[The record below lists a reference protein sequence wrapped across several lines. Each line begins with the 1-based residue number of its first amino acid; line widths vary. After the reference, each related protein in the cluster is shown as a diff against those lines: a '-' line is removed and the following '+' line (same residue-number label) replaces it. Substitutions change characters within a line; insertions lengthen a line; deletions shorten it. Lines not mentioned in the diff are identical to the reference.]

1 MNNETSRY
9 ELFKADA
16 AKDIDH
22 YRKKVKGDGSF
33 EYVDQVK
40 QLQRLSNKMSGRLMV
55 YLFGEQLGEHLIEK
69 FVVECNRNLLNFLDK
84 LDSQIKFYILYELKN
99 NEQLFFYE

>member
-9 ELFKADA
+9 ELFKAEA
-16 AKDIDH
+16 AQDIDH

-33 EYVDQVK
+33 EYVEQVK
-40 QLQRLSNKMSGRLMV
+40 QLKRLSNRMSAPMMI
-55 YLFGEQLGEHLIEK
+55 YLFGEQLGEHLFEK
-69 FVVECNRNLLNFLDK
+69 LIIDCRRDFLYFLGT
-84 LDSQIKFYILYELKN
+84 LDSQILFYLLYELKN